1 VETADLQKIRSV
13 CTPHL
18 ALIHPSATR
27 LTRIVLCRSADG
39 QPWIEVIFIPPDEVH
54 AEIRM
59 QILTVSPDRYVEHQN
74 LLKQMYRLRANVFG
88 ERLEWDVTVTDGGE
102 RDQYDD
108 LNPTYILTTFG
119 GSKVVGCARL
129 LPALG
134 PTMLERT
141 FPQLLADGLL
151 HATGAMIE
159 SSRFCVDTTL
169 PAGRGG
175 GQLHLV
181 TLTMF
186 AGIIEWSRANGYDKI
201 VTATDLRFERIL
213 NRAGWPMA
221 RLGEPVAI
229 GNTIAIAGT
238 LPADEK
244 SFERVRPPHYR
255 SALTRAD
262 AYSER
267 SAA

>member
-1 VETADLQKIRSV
+1 MQV
-13 CTPHL
+13 L
-18 ALIHPSATR
+18 AIA
-27 LTRIVLCRSADG
+27 
-39 QPWIEVIFIPPDEVH
+39 
-54 AEIRM
+54 
-59 QILTVSPDRYVEHQN
+59 PDRYVEHQN
-74 LLKQMYRLRANVFG
+74 LLKQMSRLRANVFG
-88 ERLEWDVTVTDGGE
+88 GRLEWDVTITEGGE

-108 LNPTYILTTFG
+108 LNPTYVLAIFG
-119 GSKVVGCARL
+119 GNKMVGCARL
-129 LPALG
+129 LPAVG

-141 FPQLLADGLL
+141 FPQLLAVGSLN
-151 HATGAMIE
+151 ATSRMIE

-175 GQLHLV
+175 AQLHLA

-186 AGIIEWSRANGYDKI
+186 AGIIEWSMANGYDQI

-221 RLGEPVAI
+221 RLGDPVAI
-229 GNTIAIAGT
+229 GKTVAIAGT

-244 SFERVRPPHYR
+244 SFKQVCPPNYR
-255 SALTRAD
+255 SALCSAD
-262 AYSER
+262 GHPER

>member
-1 VETADLQKIRSV
+1 
-13 CTPHL
+13 
-18 ALIHPSATR
+18 
-27 LTRIVLCRSADG
+27 
-39 QPWIEVIFIPPDEVH
+39 VIFIPPDEVH

-59 QILTVSPDRYVEHQN
+59 QILTVLPDRYIEHQN

-88 ERLEWDVTVTDGGE
+88 ERLEWDVNITDGGE

-108 LNPTYILTTFG
+108 LNPTYILAIYG
-119 GSKVVGCARL
+119 GNKVVGCARL
-129 LPALG
+129 LPAVG

-141 FPQLLADGLL
+141 FPQLLADGSL
-151 HATGAMIE
+151 HATSAMIE

-186 AGIIEWSRANGYDKI
+186 AGIIEWSMANGYDKI

-213 NRAGWPMA
+213 NRAGWPMT
-221 RLGEPVAI
+221 RLGKAVAI
-229 GNTIAIAGT
+229 GNTVAVAGT
-238 LPADEK
+238 LPATRE
-244 SFERVRPPHYR
+244 SLEQVRPPNYR
-255 SALTRAD
+255 SALSSAGGR
-262 AYSER
+262 SER
-267 SAA
+267 RAA